1 MQPEDHLHF
10 AVFPVHAAAT
20 GKFLST
26 KIPFSC
32 PLEYFPKCLAE
43 STKAFNIS

>member
-10 AVFPVHAAAT
+10 VVFPVRAAAT
-20 GKFLST
+20 GKFHST

-32 PLEYFPKCLAE
+32 PPGSFLKCLAE